1 MDDLIADFVAEC
13 REMLEA
19 LGGEIVAWEAHPA
32 DRARLDSIFRF
43 VHTVK
48 GNCGFF
54 EFPRLEAL
62 SHAAED
68 ALADVRAG
76 RRQPDGALVS
86 AVLAIID
93 RIGEM
98 VAAIEAGEDM
108 PTGDDNHLIDA
119 LAPGAEGAVAPAAAT
134 AADAA
139 TKASVAPRTIRLSV
153 ELLDRVMSTVSDMV
167 LARNEL
173 ARRLRESEN
182 DVHVDGAFER
192 LSSIIAEMRDAITR
206 TRMQRIENL
215 FVGLPRMVRDLSAEL
230 GKQVLVDIEGGDVEL
245 DREMIEMIRD
255 PLTHIIRNAVDH
267 GIEKPAERLKAG
279 KREIAILSVSARQS
293 GNQILI
299 DIHDDGRGIDG
310 KKLVEKAISG
320 GLVSKDDAA
329 QLSPREQLAL
339 IFEAGLSTAKEVTAI
354 SGRGV
359 GMDVVRSNIERI
371 GGIVEVD
378 SKPGEGTR
386 MTLRVPLTLTIIPAL
401 TVSIAGQHFAIPRS
415 AIEEIVRANGES
427 VTLEHLGGAGVA
439 TIRGRRV
446 PEVSLAS
453 ILGLESNVAEKD
465 RTLVVLRPAGGDVYA
480 LSVDR
485 IHDHEELVV
494 KPAAPAVMATGLYA
508 GTTLADD
515 GSPILLFDPA
525 GIAEVGGVRL
535 EVQERAARIAEGPAA
550 AVSKATPVLLFR
562 GLDGGRRALRLAVVD
577 RIEEV
582 PASAVKQ
589 AAGQLR
595 VQVGDAILPLAGATG
610 AEIGEGKV
618 RLFRLNDGAHEIGY
632 AFAEVIDFATIE
644 HDIIHAERPGEISG
658 VSLVNGEPAEL
669 VDAHWLFANYVGA
682 AAREPDQL
690 VCLVP
695 VWDPWMQNMLRPLIE
710 AAGYRVIDDSDE
722 EAPDVVIACQG
733 EDVPEEASPK
743 TIWLR
748 TEPEAAGKKDQSIY
762 RYDRAGLLMALKSAS
777 GGRGK

>member
-1 MDDLIADFVAEC
+1 
-13 REMLEA
+13 
-19 LGGEIVAWEAHPA
+19 
-32 DRARLDSIFRF
+32 
-43 VHTVK
+43 
-48 GNCGFF
+48 
-54 EFPRLEAL
+54 
-62 SHAAED
+62 
-68 ALADVRAG
+68 
-76 RRQPDGALVS
+76 
-86 AVLAIID
+86 
-93 RIGEM
+93 
-98 VAAIEAGEDM
+98 
-108 PTGDDNHLIDA
+108 
-119 LAPGAEGAVAPAAAT
+119 
-134 AADAA
+134 
-139 TKASVAPRTIRLSV
+139 
-153 ELLDRVMSTVSDMV
+153 
-167 LARNEL
+167 
-173 ARRLRESEN
+173 
-182 DVHVDGAFER
+182 
-192 LSSIIAEMRDAITR
+192 
-206 TRMQRIENL
+206 
-215 FVGLPRMVRDLSAEL
+215 
-230 GKQVLVDIEGGDVEL
+230 
-245 DREMIEMIRD
+245 
-255 PLTHIIRNAVDH
+255 
-267 GIEKPAERLKAG
+267 
-279 KREIAILSVSARQS
+279 
-293 GNQILI
+293 
-299 DIHDDGRGIDG
+299 
-310 KKLVEKAISG
+310 
-320 GLVSKDDAA
+320 
-329 QLSPREQLAL
+329 
-339 IFEAGLSTAKEVTAI
+339 
-354 SGRGV
+354 
-359 GMDVVRSNIERI
+359 
-371 GGIVEVD
+371 
-378 SKPGEGTR
+378 
-386 MTLRVPLTLTIIPAL
+386 
-401 TVSIAGQHFAIPRS
+401 
-415 AIEEIVRANGES
+415 
-427 VTLEHLGGAGVA
+427 
-439 TIRGRRV
+439 
-446 PEVSLAS
+446 
-453 ILGLESNVAEKD
+453 
-465 RTLVVLRPAGGDVYA
+465 
-480 LSVDR
+480 
-485 IHDHEELVV
+485 V

-535 EVQERAARIAEGPAA
+535 EAQERAARIAEGPSA